1 MCIMKSFQDF
11 LQKKNFRNSYASCD
25 GEANLLI
32 NHNFTSCKGTQKT
45 TESYP
50 LSVTTEYSA
59 RTTESTTESQTA
71 TVSYLSSVT
80 TTESTTGIINTEVI
94 FLSSGGGILFLLSA
108 AIACFC
114 ARKKYKRGNLTR
126 NVNNHDDN
134 VDRRAESSP
143 NVSTNRG
150 SDAQYEEIEEIEMSA
165 VIVSPLE
172 QRNLTDGDISSDS
185 SADGIQ
191 VDEERRRNIT
201 NVYQSL
207 QRSSLNESRLY
218 SSLKSLHLEEI
229 VDEPI

>member
-11 LQKKNFRNSYASCD
+11 LQKNFRNSRASCN

-32 NHNFTSCKGTQKT
+32 NHNFTSCKGTQTT
-45 TESYP
+45 TESSP

-59 RTTESTTESQTA
+59 R
-71 TVSYLSSVT
+71 

-143 NVSTNRG
+143 NASTNRG

>member
-1 MCIMKSFQDF
+1 MCIMKRFQDF
-11 LQKKNFRNSYASCD
+11 LQKNNNFGNSYASCD

-32 NHNFTSCKGTQKT
+32 HHNFTSCKGTQTT

-50 LSVTTEYSA
+50 LSVTTEYPA
-59 RTTESTTESQTA
+59 RTTES
-71 TVSYLSSVT
+71 
-80 TTESTTGIINTEVI
+80 TTESTTGIINTDVI
-94 FLSSGGGILFLLSA
+94 FLSSGGGILFLLGA

-114 ARKKYKRGNLTR
+114 ALKKYKRGNLTR

-134 VDRRAESSP
+134 VDQIWDSSDEQAEG
-143 NVSTNRG
+143 NTNDQIRKC
-150 SDAQYEEIEEIEMSA
+150 EN

-191 VDEERRRNIT
+191 VDEERRRNNT